1 MKLALAALLALCLPL
16 LLTLTNVQLMAT
28 SPAFYEWGFRRHG
41 VGAATGLDDQQL
53 RRVAGEFIAYFQ
65 APPREMDVRVR
76 LRGREVPLFNPREI
90 AHMVDV
96 QALMR
101 TLRRVQLACG
111 AGVLVALVALGLL
124 ERRPLGRSAGLG
136 LLGGAALTLALLALI
151 AVATLVDFG
160 DFWTRF
166 HLVAFSNDFWMLD
179 PARDN
184 LIRLF
189 PPPFW
194 MDATLLLAGATALEA
209 LLVGGA
215 GLLALATAPAPAT
228 SLALSARSTPRD
240 LSRGD
245 PATRVR

>member
-1 MKLALAALLALCLPL
+1 VRDPAAADQRGRLHPALRAAREHLGAAGGDRRPVRGGGGLADLPAIGRDGAPRPARLRDRMKLALAVLLALCLPL
-16 LLTLTNVQLMAT
+16 LLALTNVRLMAT

-124 ERRPLGRSAGLG
+124 ERRPLGR
-136 LLGGAALTLALLALI
+136 
-151 AVATLVDFG
+151 
-160 DFWTRF
+160 
-166 HLVAFSNDFWMLD
+166 
-179 PARDN
+179 
-184 LIRLF
+184 
-189 PPPFW
+189 
-194 MDATLLLAGATALEA
+194 
-209 LLVGGA
+209 
-215 GLLALATAPAPAT
+215 
-228 SLALSARSTPRD
+228 
-240 LSRGD
+240 
-245 PATRVR
+245 